1 MRPVHQSF
9 ACPNGT
15 GSRAEHRLKMASPF
29 SGLKETRPSQSTRLE
44 KDHGKKKQ
52 NKQSINHEVFAGT
65 APQNRLAGIRIQIQ
79 PLRAK
84 LSASFPCVLT
94 EVGAGTSQTLHRHLR
109 SREATLGAGGSTR
122 KEEMPKNKIYQS
134 FLQVFAISLATSG
147 FGLFANTNIQAA
159 EDIVWVTTGS
169 SIGKYST
176 DGTTA
181 IPNFIT
187 PPLPGHGYA
196 TYLGGILVSGPTLY
210 VATIEPVTWS
220 RLYYL
225 LYHPPPYIYVI
236 ATYNAAEPG
245 NVINSSFFAYTW
257 KIVPR
262 GMALSG
268 TNLYV
273 ATEQGQVG
281 SISKIAAT
289 GGGITSF
296 ISSGPEAPYALA
308 VGGPNGNVLYVT
320 DNYQNSNG
328 EFYISTYTADTGA
341 LINANFIQIPTG
353 GLYGLA
359 IKPADAS
366 TPDTLYVSVYSGS
379 APGVYTYK
387 ADTGQL
393 IRGPFVSVN
402 EPWGIAIGSPRL
414 PGGNPTLY
422 VASYQDSAIYE
433 FDAIKGGQPCGS
445 IKLSGAPTN
454 ITVEPASNQ

>member
-1 MRPVHQSF
+1 VYLLKPDLEPARLRP
-9 ACPNGT
+9 G
-15 GSRAEHRLKMASPF
+15 
-29 SGLKETRPSQSTRLE
+29 
-44 KDHGKKKQ
+44 
-52 NKQSINHEVFAGT
+52 
-65 APQNRLAGIRIQIQ
+65 
-79 PLRAK
+79 
-84 LSASFPCVLT
+84 
-94 EVGAGTSQTLHRHLR
+94 
-109 SREATLGAGGSTR
+109 EATSGAASSTR
-122 KEEMPKNKIYQS
+122 KEQMLKSRIYRS

-159 EDIVWVTTGS
+159 GDIVWVTTGN

-181 IPNFIT
+181 IPDFIT
-187 PPLPGHGYA
+187 APLPGHGYA

-220 RLYYL
+220 RLYIL

-236 ATYNAAEPG
+236 ATYNAAAPG

-273 ATEQGQVG
+273 ATAQGQVG

-289 GGGITSF
+289 GGASTSF

-320 DNYQNSNG
+320 NNSQNSNG
-328 EFYISTYTADTGA
+328 EFYISTYTADNGA
-341 LINANFIQIPTG
+341 INYPYFIEIPTG

-359 IKPADAS
+359 LVGN
-366 TPDTLYVSVYSGS
+366 TLYVSVFNGS
-379 APGVYTYK
+379 APGVYTYN
-387 ADTGQL
+387 ATTGAQ
-393 IRGPFVSVN
+393 IQHGPFVSVN

-433 FDAIKGGQPCGS
+433 FDAINGGQPFGS

-454 ITVEPASNQ
+454 ITVEPAANQ